1 MQIIKKVADVSWRPH
16 PIVKEV
22 NIKPLVT
29 KSGDG
34 LDVTCMLVR
43 VPAGIDIPEHIHE
56 DQVDILY
63 PIQGKAEMNVE
74 GTGTFPLEPGV
85 IVRVPRGTKHRIFN
99 VTEELMVYDV
109 FQPATL

>member
-1 MQIIKKVADVSWRPH
+1 MEIVKAVADISWRPH
-16 PIVKEV
+16 PLVKEV

-29 KSGDG
+29 KSEDS
-34 LDVTCMLVR
+34 LDVTCMLVK

-56 DQVDILY
+56 EQVDILY
-63 PIQGKAEMNVE
+63 PLQGKAEMNVE
-74 GTGTFPLEPGV
+74 GAGTFPLEPGV

-99 VTEELMVYDV
+99 VTEELLVYDV